1 MQETL
6 LESTLKVERATEGL
20 ARQAVRRL
28 IEHAHKP
35 NALSIAN
42 FLLASRVESN
52 ISSTYREDLIL
63 TLCKLSN
70 YLGKN
75 FKESSRE
82 DVPSFLDSYRKT
94 EPKDPLH
101 GWIGSY
107 NLHRGFIIKFYRWL
121 YYSNV
126 KPKDRSKPSCVEN
139 IPNLKRKGKSSF
151 HTKDNQA
158 FHKQEN

>member
-1 MQETL
+1 M
-6 LESTLKVERATEGL
+6 
-20 ARQAVRRL
+20 
-28 IEHAHKP
+28 
-35 NALSIAN
+35 
-42 FLLASRVESN
+42 
-52 ISSTYREDLIL
+52 

-75 FKESSRE
+75 FKESSQE

-101 GWIGSY
+101 GWIGY
-107 NLHRGFIIKFYRWL
+107 NLHRGYIIKFYRWP
-121 YYSNV
+121 YYPDV
-126 KPKDRSKPSCVEN
+126 KPKDRPNPSCVEN
-139 IPNLKRKGKSSF
+139 IPNLKRKEKSRF